1 MRYTHITPFAV
12 LIGLI
17 TVALGANSILA
28 ADTLYPPKENRQPSP
43 GNTTYYIDP
52 EKGDD
57 QQSGVKE
64 DLAWRSF
71 YRVNQLRLA
80 PGDKVKIISPG
91 SFDQTLMIMGAG
103 TSTSPIEVS
112 FAAGRYDIFTKNLYR
127 QKFNISNTNGSPESD
142 KLIGI
147 FLKNSKH
154 IMVTGKKA
162 KVICRGKMIE
172 VCVDHCENITISEL
186 NFDYQHPTVS
196 EYKVVDVGDAYVDL
210 QVHKD
215 SQYSINNGKLTWKGE
230 GWSFQGGL
238 GQELNLLTN
247 EVRRRRDPLNGLT
260 IKELKP
266 MLLRASG
273 KHKMKN
279 GHIYQIRNPFRDY
292 AAVFTRR
299 SKNIIWKNIHF
310 QFLHGMGLVN
320 QFSENLTFD
329 GVKIAP
335 DPASGRTTAAWAD
348 GIQVSGCKGKL
359 LVNNCVFSGAHDDAI
374 NIHGTHLRV
383 SEKLSDHQIK
393 VSFIHKQ
400 TYGFLAFNP
409 GDDIEFVRWD
419 SLAPYSTN
427 RVKDARLL
435 NPREILITLEKPFP
449 ANFKEKDVLENV
461 TWTPE
466 VEIRG
471 CTISRIPTR
480 GFLITT
486 RRKVVV
492 ENNTFNATHMSA
504 ILLEDDARG
513 WFESGCVRDMTI
525 RNNQFNRCA
534 EPVININP
542 QNGVI
547 NKAVHQNIKIQGNHF
562 VLRGKSSIK
571 GQSTTGLSITGNTI
585 YSDPIASDA
594 TSIKIINCEDVKIN
608 GNRYLQTPNVR
619 KDIPR

>member
-1 MRYTHITPFAV
+1 MISSENQPMKTSSL
-12 LIGLI
+12 LISL
-17 TVALGANSILA
+17 VATALA
-28 ADTLYPPKENRQPSP
+28 IAPALSSDGLYPPKEKRKPSP

-52 EKGDD
+52 VKGDD
-57 QQSGVKE
+57 SESGLKPN
-64 DLAWRSF
+64 LAWRSF
-71 YRVNQLRLA
+71 GGVNQLLLA

-91 SFDQTLMIMGAG
+91 SFDQSLMVMGAG
-103 TSTSPIEVS
+103 TADAPVEVS
-112 FAAGRYDIFTKNLYR
+112 FAPGRYDFHTKNLCR
-127 QKFNISNTNGSPESD
+127 RKFNISNTNASPEAD
-142 KLIGI
+142 KSIAI
-147 FLKNSKH
+147 FLKDAKH
-154 IMVTGKKA
+154 INVTGPEA
-162 KVICRGKMIE
+162 EIICRGKMME
-172 VCVDHCENITISEL
+172 VCVDHCENVTVSGL
-186 NFDYQHPTVS
+186 SFDYQHPTVT
-196 EYKVVDVGDAYVDL
+196 EYLVVAAADGYVDL

-215 SQYSINNGKLTWKGE
+215 SRYSSDGGKLTWEGE

-238 GQELNLLTN
+238 GQELNLETN

-273 KHKMKN
+273 KHKMKA
-279 GHIYQIRNPFRDY
+279 GHIYQIRDPFRDY

-299 SKNIIWKNIHF
+299 SKDIIWKDVHF
-310 QFLHGMGLVN
+310 RFLHGMGLVN
-320 QFSENLTFD
+320 QFTETLTFD

-359 LVNNCVFSGAHDDAI
+359 LVKDCVFSGAHDDAI

-383 SEKLSDHQIK
+383 TEKVSDHQIK
-393 VSFIHKQ
+393 VSFIHRQ

-409 GDDIEFVRWD
+409 GDDIEFIRWD
-419 SLAPYSTN
+419 SLKPYSAN
-427 RVKDARLL
+427 KVKDAKLL
-435 NPREILITLEKPFP
+435 NPNEILITLEKPFP
-449 ANFKEKDVLENV
+449 ADFKENDVLENV

-486 RRKVVV
+486 RRKVLV
-492 ENNTFNATHMSA
+492 EDNTFNVTHMSA

-525 RNNQFNRCA
+525 RNNKFIRCA

-542 QNGVI
+542 QNAVP
-547 NKAVHQNIKIQGNHF
+547 NKAVHQNIKIEGNHF
-562 VLRGKSSIK
+562 VLRGSISVK

-585 YSDPIASDA
+585 YSEPVGNDA
-594 TSIKIINCEDVKIN
+594 TAIKIIDCEDVKIG
-608 GNRYLQTPNVR
+608 GNRYLPLPKAT
-619 KDIPR
+619 KE

>member
-1 MRYTHITPFAV
+1 MRVRSTI
-12 LIGLI
+12 LISL
-17 TVALGANSILA
+17 VASALA
-28 ADTLYPPKENRQPSP
+28 TTSALCSDALYPPKENRKPSP

-52 EKGDD
+52 VKGDD
-57 QQSGVKE
+57 KQSGIKQN
-64 DLAWRSF
+64 LAWRSF
-71 YRVNQLRLA
+71 SRINQLLLA
-80 PGDKVKIISPG
+80 PGDKVKIVAPG
-91 SFDQTLMIMGAG
+91 SFDQTLMIIG
-103 TSTSPIEVS
+103 TGTLTSPVEVS
-112 FAAGRYDIFTKNLYR
+112 FAPGRYDIHTKSLCR
-127 QKFNISNTNGSPESD
+127 RKFNISNTNGSPEVD

-147 FLKNSKH
+147 FLKGSKH
-154 IMVTGKKA
+154 IKVAGEAA
-162 KVICRGKMIE
+162 KIVCRGKMIE
-172 VCVDHCENITISEL
+172 VCIDHCEDVKVSGLT
-186 NFDYQHPTVS
+186 FDYQHPTVA
-196 EYKVVDVGDAYVDL
+196 EYKVVGVGDGFVDL

-215 SQYSINNGKLTWKGE
+215 SQYSIDEGRLTWKGE

-238 GQELNLLTN
+238 GQELNLETN

-260 IKELKP
+260 IKEIKP
-266 MLLRASG
+266 MLLRATG
-273 KHKMKN
+273 KHKMTA
-279 GHIYQIRNPFRDY
+279 GYIYQIRNPFRDY

-299 SKNIIWKNIHF
+299 SKDISWKNVHF

-359 LVNNCVFSGAHDDAI
+359 LVNDCVFSGAHDDAI

-383 SEKLSDHQIK
+383 TEKVSDHQIK

-409 GDDIEFVRWD
+409 GDDIEFIRWD
-419 SLAPYSTN
+419 SLAPYSKN
-427 RVKDARLL
+427 KVKDAKLL
-435 NPREILITLEKPFP
+435 NPKEILITLEKPFP
-449 ANFKEKDVLENV
+449 ADFKDKDVLENV

-486 RRKVVV
+486 RQKVVV

-542 QNGVI
+542 QNAVP
-547 NKAVHQNIKIQGNHF
+547 NKAVHQNIRIEGNQF
-562 VLRGKSSIK
+562 VLRGNTSVK
-571 GQSTTGLSITGNTI
+571 GQSTTGLSIIGNTT
-585 YSDPIASDA
+585 YSDPVGNDA
-594 TSIKIINCEDVKIN
+594 TSIKIIDCEDVKIQ
-608 GNRYLQTPNVR
+608 GNRYLPLPG
-619 KDIPR
+619 KGAAK